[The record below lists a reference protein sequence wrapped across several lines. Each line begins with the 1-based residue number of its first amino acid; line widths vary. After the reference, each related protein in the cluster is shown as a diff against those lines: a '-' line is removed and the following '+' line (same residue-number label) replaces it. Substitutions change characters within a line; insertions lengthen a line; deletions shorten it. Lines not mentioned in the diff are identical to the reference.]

1 VRIRYSPMRRAER
14 AALQILLSVSFRL
27 LCDGRALDYSTDIK
41 MTPEEVEAQIRSF
54 Y

>member
-1 VRIRYSPMRRAER
+1 MFVRHGG
-14 AALQILLSVSFRL
+14 VK
-27 LCDGRALDYSTDIK
+27 LDYLPDIK

>member
-1 VRIRYSPMRRAER
+1 MLCRCVVLKMR
-14 AALQILLSVSFRL
+14 LVDPSKCKSYTFRL
-27 LCDGRALDYSTDIK
+27 AHVFDYLTDIK

>member
-1 VRIRYSPMRRAER
+1 MFVCRER
-14 AALQILLSVSFRL
+14 V
-27 LCDGRALDYSTDIK
+27 GPDYVPDIK